1 MSVIPCHQIKR
12 VILKIN
18 WCWKIFYNKLR
29 RKKKTFWLCFC
40 WTLNCL
46 FDPILVG
53 VSDFCNVAKVKWKE
67 TSKAQNSS
75 VSRKNENNFQLLAP
89 ERDFQESLG
98 TEGCRLRPDLHR
110 NQARG
115 DASYLYGCLSMTRR
129 RFRHSL
135 HIPPLKATCCPNCVL
150 SHPSNGLT
158 SRLWGTRLYLR
169 FRHEIL
175 MRP

>member
-12 VILKIN
+12 VILKIS
-18 WCWKIFYNKLR
+18 WCWKTFYNKLR
-29 RKKKTFWLCFC
+29 RKKKDVL
-40 WTLNCL
+40 TLFL
-46 FDPILVG
+46 L
-53 VSDFCNVAKVKWKE
+53 DFKLSLAKVKWKE